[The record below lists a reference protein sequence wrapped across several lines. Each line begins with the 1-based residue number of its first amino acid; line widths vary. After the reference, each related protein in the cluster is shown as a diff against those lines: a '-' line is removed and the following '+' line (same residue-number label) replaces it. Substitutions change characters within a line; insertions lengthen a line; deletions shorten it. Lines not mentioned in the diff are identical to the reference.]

1 MSLYYNNFKYLNKNS
16 LDQGL
21 IVASFEPDDEFTDS
35 FLSMD
40 LIQEDYYDGTKKF
53 DYGAKYNTTAVINIS
68 VVKNDGSDFSLL
80 DVRSISKWL
89 TGSRINSWLNVGP
102 DRIDSDNDE
111 NIRYSFLG
119 RVTNLQ
125 PRKMDGRTIGFLIE
139 FTSVS
144 PWAFSTPQTF
154 PECTIGQLIDFSNGV
169 VIKSGEGTSDFG
181 LNDGVLCVSNDEG
194 SYFNM
199 TSDGAVYID
208 NAYRANINNQS
219 DDLYTYIYLDISYK
233 NKNGTYVSIQNTTL
247 GEESRIENVKP
258 GEFIMISA
266 KQFIISDSGRLFG
279 DDFNF
284 VWPRLQPG
292 INNFIVDGDG
302 SGTAQFTYRYPMKVG
317 DCAMDIS
324 VYSGDI
330 ACGGTQSYE
339 TVKWENIVGVPTS
352 IKGYGITDAY
362 TMDEID
368 GKLQNIDDKLQ
379 EIDTDL
385 DIEWNDI
392 NNKPTTIGGYGITD
406 AYTTSDVYTKT
417 EVDDKID
424 DIEISGGGGSGNTDI
439 DEKELNDMLADIL
452 G

>member
-1 MSLYYNNFKYLNKNS
+1 MSLYYNNFKYLDKNS

-21 IVASFEPDDEFTDS
+21 IVVSFKPDDGFTDS

-53 DYGAKYNTTAVINIS
+53 DYGAKYNTTAVININ
-68 VVKNDGSDFSLL
+68 VIKNDGSDFSLL

-89 TGSRINSWLNVGP
+89 TGSRVNSWLNVGP
-102 DRIDSDNDE
+102 DIINSDNDE

-125 PRKMDGRTIGFLIE
+125 PRKMDGRTIGYLIE
-139 FTSVS
+139 FTSVC
-144 PWAFSTPQTF
+144 PWAFSIPQSF
-154 PECTIGQLIDFSNGV
+154 PECTIGQLINASNGIL
-169 VIKSGEGTSDFG
+169 IKSEGSTSKFG
-181 LNDGVLCVSNDEG
+181 LDNDVLCVSNDKG
-194 SYFNM
+194 SYFNV
-199 TSDGAVYID
+199 TNDGVAYID
-208 NAYRANINNQS
+208 NAYRTTINNQS
-219 DDLYTYIYLDISYK
+219 DDLYTYIYLDIDYE
-233 NKNGTYVSIQNTTL
+233 NENGTYVSIQNTTL
-247 GEESRIENVKP
+247 GEESRIENIKL
-258 GEFIMISA
+258 GESITISA
-266 KQFIISDSGRLFG
+266 KQFIVSDSGRVFG

-292 INNFIVDGDG
+292 LNNFVVDGNG
-302 SGTAQFTYRYPMKVG
+302 NGTARFTYRYPMKVG

-339 TVKWENIVGVPTS
+339 TVKWENIVGMPTT

-362 TMDEID
+362 TIDEV
-368 GKLQNIDDKLQ
+368 DDKLRK
-379 EIDTDL
+379 IDIDP

-392 NNKPTTIGGYGITD
+392 NNKPTTVSGYGITD

-424 DIEISGGGGSGNTDI
+424 DIETSGGGDTNI
-439 DEKELNDMLADIL
+439 DEEELNNMLADIL